1 MQKYYLHNGIDNI
14 GPFSKEELQ
23 TRKITKDTPVWSEDM
38 EDWKKAGEIDELKI
52 ILLTMPPPLIK
63 APYDNKTTPKKSNLI
78 KYLILGIC
86 LVAFLAIASTINFK
100 NNTTTQDN
108 FTAADEAIKTQ
119 TRNNITSLIQ
129 VATNQ
134 YEVDSF
140 GGISNLNVIVTNTT
154 DYTIDQI
161 TVAVDYIKKND
172 GIYKTEYLT
181 FYNIPANQNKSLPA
195 PNSSRGLSVKLTKQT
210 ISSTELNLCYNN
222 NTAPV
227 TGDPDPYQCNN

>member
-14 GPFSKEELQ
+14 GPFSKEELK
-23 TRKITKDTPVWSEDM
+23 TRKITKDTPVWSNEMD
-38 EDWKKAGEIDELKI
+38 DWKKAGEIDELKI

-78 KYLILGIC
+78 KYLILGIS
-86 LVAFLAIASTINFK
+86 LVAILAIASNINSE
-100 NNTTTQDN
+100 NTTTQDN
-108 FTAADEAIKTQ
+108 FAAGDEAIKTQ
-119 TRNNITSLIQ
+119 IRNNITSLIQ

-181 FYNIPANQNKSLPA
+181 FYNIPAKQNKSLPA
-195 PNSSRGLSVKLTKQT
+195 PNSNRGLSVNLTKQT
-210 ISSTELNLCYNN
+210 ITASELNLCYDNKN
-222 NTAPV
+222 APAV
-227 TGDPDPYQCNN
+227 GNPDPYKCN